1 MAFYSLWLG
10 LPVLA
15 ALFQAST
22 KMLAAEMQH
31 TPFSWSW
38 IVQATHSPWTGVV
51 LMTEALSFVLWLNV
65 LTNVPLSKAFPITA
79 VAYIAIELMSWTLFK
94 EPVMPLQLIGSALI
108 LAGVSLMSSGP
119 SRNLQRG
126 YLRQSTARSML
137 KALWQRPTS

>member
-1 MAFYSLWLG
+1 MAFYSLWIG
-10 LPVLA
+10 LPVLS

-38 IVQATHSPWTGVV
+38 LVHAMHSPWAVVV
-51 LMTEALSFVLWLNV
+51 LVSELLSFVLWLNV

-94 EPVMPLQLIGSALI
+94 EPVMPLQFIGSALI
-108 LAGVSLMSSGP
+108 LAGVWFISIASDHDQIEGNM
-119 SRNLQRG
+119 
-126 YLRQSTARSML
+126 
-137 KALWQRPTS
+137 